1 MEIAVFSDIHG
12 NYEAFKQCV
21 DLVLGRGIRTFIFL
35 GDYSGEFPYPQKT
48 MGLLYALKE
57 AYTCFFVRGTRRTT
71 GLTGNII
78 LPASGR
84 TGI

>member
-35 GDYSGEFPYPQKT
+35 GDYLGEFPYPQKT

-57 AYTCFFVRGTRRTT
+57 AYTCFFVK
-71 GLTGNII
+71 GNKEDYWIDRKYKI
-78 LPASGR
+78 GR
-84 TGI
+84 AHV